1 MSDKQRMDVL
11 TFKEGKGGKTFA
23 VRLGTA
29 VQNRDGNGWNCYLDA
44 IPAPVEGQYRISVV
58 PQRDKTQGAPPA
70 SGTPPRDDLDDTVPW

>member
-44 IPAPVEGQYRISVV
+44 IPAPVEGQYRLSVV
-58 PQRDKTQGAPPA
+58 PPREKAQSGQTG
-70 SGTPPRDDLDDTVPW
+70 SGTPPDDNGDPF